1 MWNVTPESY
10 HLRLVIHVCQM
21 MRNRLL
27 LMKSFHVTFYNWKSS
42 GKANTFFYNLFSTL
56 LFEVLGFQ
64 MLVMHCV
71 PFGWSTKFTPH
82 QWTAWAHW
90 LFVKEWPRGTK
101 IRKSECLRMQ
111 NLIWDL
117 KKTRISQIACRSHS
131 DTQVL
136 LKLDSKQN
144 IVAHRVS
151 WNLFSSLLLATACNP
166 SQIYLWIWAIKI
178 RLRHACSG
186 LNPHLWCQHLSMQCS
201 FYKWSLGPEHP
212 VSTVQTVS
220 APIRPGKQCRS
231 TTESRNLKCEL

>member
-42 GKANTFFYNLFSTL
+42 GKANTFFYNLLSSL

-71 PFGWSTKFTPH
+71 PFGWCTKFTPH

-131 DTQVL
+131 DTQAYVHGFCWSGTLSRTL
-136 LKLDSKQN
+136 LPTGYPGICS
-144 IVAHRVS
+144 H
-151 WNLFSSLLLATACNP
+151 LFCLLLLAAP
-166 SQIYLWIWAIKI
+166 VRSIYGFEQSK
-178 RLRHACSG
+178 SD
-186 LNPHLWCQHLSMQCS
+186 
-201 FYKWSLGPEHP
+201 
-212 VSTVQTVS
+212 
-220 APIRPGKQCRS
+220 
-231 TTESRNLKCEL
+231 